1 MPTSW
6 YSDAKWKPKWE
17 TKLWD
22 GSRNGS
28 RSYEMGAE
36 IGAEMV
42 AEMWPKWMPKSILA
56 KVRREGGQVSQKDVR
71 DVFEERWFF
80 SNKIRDGVKPRTSN
94 KPHEAHGSDTFG
106 LVRAHDGKWHLT
118 QVTARYPDVVK
129 LLTSWIE
136 GQAYSKHVLAIIDA
150 LSKRCSVEI
159 KARVRG

>member
-1 MPTSW
+1 MYRYLYIQDDLSLSLSL
-6 YSDAKWKPKWE
+6 YI
-17 TKLWD
+17 
-22 GSRNGS
+22 
-28 RSYEMGAE
+28 Y
-36 IGAEMV
+36 I
-42 AEMWPKWMPKSILA
+42 SIYA
-56 KVRREGGQVSQKDVR
+56 WRRP
-71 DVFEERWFF
+71 
-80 SNKIRDGVKPRTSN
+80 KPRPKGITCVLAWRRPKPRPALKHNNAIRSVQISIYIY